1 MLYCN
6 KDYLKIGGIFYMLR
20 SMMQVY
26 INGSSEAVKLY
37 QSAFD
42 ANLVSE
48 YKNDDGSYLHAE
60 LNVYGQ
66 ILALSESEED
76 EKISGNTMQ
85 FCLHFG
91 ESEKEKVEK
100 AYEILK
106 EGAQILFPLGPSFY
120 SSCMADFIDKFGVR
134 WCLFA

>member
-1 MLYCN
+1 
-6 KDYLKIGGIFYMLR
+6 MLR
-20 SMMQVY
+20 SMMQAY
-26 INGSSEAVKLY
+26 IKGSSEAVELY

-42 ANLVSE
+42 AKLVSE

-60 LNVYGQ
+60 LNIYGQ
-66 ILALSESEED
+66 IFAISESEEN
-76 EKISGNTMQ
+76 EIIAGNTMQ

-91 ESEKEKVEK
+91 EAEKEKVEK
-100 AYEILK
+100 AFDVLK
-106 EGAQILFPLGPSFY
+106 EGAQILFPIGPSFY

>member
-1 MLYCN
+1 
-6 KDYLKIGGIFYMLR
+6 
-20 SMMQVY
+20 MMQAY
-26 INGSSEAVKLY
+26 IKGSSEAVELY

-42 ANLVSE
+42 AKLVSE

-60 LNVYGQ
+60 LNIYGQ
-66 ILALSESEED
+66 IFAISESEEN
-76 EKISGNTMQ
+76 EIIAGNTMQ

-91 ESEKEKVEK
+91 EAEKEKVEK
-100 AYEILK
+100 AFDVLK
-106 EGAQILFPLGPSFY
+106 EGAQILFPIGPSFY

>member
-1 MLYCN
+1 
-6 KDYLKIGGIFYMLR
+6 MLR
-20 SMMQVY
+20 SMMQTY
-26 INGSSEAVKLY
+26 IKGSSEAVELY

-42 ANLVSE
+42 AKLVSE

-60 LNVYGQ
+60 LNIYGQ
-66 ILALSESEED
+66 IFAISESEEN
-76 EKISGNTMQ
+76 EIIAGNTMQ

-91 ESEKEKVEK
+91 EAEKEKVEK
-100 AYEILK
+100 AFDELK
-106 EGAQILFPLGPSFY
+106 EGAQILFPIGPSFY